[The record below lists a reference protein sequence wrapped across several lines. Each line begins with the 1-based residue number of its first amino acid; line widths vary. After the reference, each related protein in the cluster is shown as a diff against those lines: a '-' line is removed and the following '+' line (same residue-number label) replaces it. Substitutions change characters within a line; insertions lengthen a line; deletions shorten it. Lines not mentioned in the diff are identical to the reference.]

1 MRLIVGI
8 GNPGIRYRNNRH
20 NVGYQFLDYYAEKK
34 LLKFKA
40 SRFNYY
46 YAEGELYK
54 IPFFLLKPNSY
65 VNNSGIAVLAAV
77 QELGIY
83 FSELLIIVDDIHIP
97 TGEIRIRKSG
107 GDGGHNGL
115 KSIIYHLN
123 SDDFPRLRIGIGKN
137 FASGKLPDYVLSDF
151 DDKDLIELKKTFD
164 VSITLVDGFIKAGF
178 QEMLN
183 SYSRLKKI
191 EN

>member
-1 MRLIVGI
+1 M
-8 GNPGIRYRNNRH
+8 
-20 NVGYQFLDYYAEKK
+20 GYQFLDYYAEKK

-40 SRFNYY
+40 SRFDYY
-46 YAEGELYK
+46 YAEGELDK

-65 VNNSGIAVLAAV
+65 VNNSGIAVLAAA
-77 QELGIY
+77 QELGIC
-83 FSELLIIVDDIHIP
+83 FSELLIIVDDIHIS

-151 DDKDLIELKKTFD
+151 DDKDLNELKKTFD
-164 VSITLVDGFIKAGF
+164 ASITLVDGFIKAGF

>member
-46 YAEGELYK
+46 YAEGELYE

-151 DDKDLIELKKTFD
+151 DDKDLNELKKTFD
-164 VSITLVDGFIKAGF
+164 ASITLVDGFIKAGF

>member
-40 SRFNYY
+40 SRFDYY
-46 YAEGELYK
+46 FAEGELDK

-123 SDDFPRLRIGIGKN
+123 SDDFPRLRIGIGEN

-151 DDKDLIELKKTFD
+151 DDKDLNELKKTFD
-164 VSITLVDGFIKAGF
+164 ASITLVDGFIKAGF